1 MTDARTS
8 KLGSGGGAMVSD
20 SDCELMVDCEVAAVA
35 WEDEGD
41 SVGAVS
47 WVITRPAEAE
57 PVALVALVFPF
68 LTGALMSCD

>member
-35 WEDEGD
+35 WEDER
-41 SVGAVS
+41 AVS
-47 WVITRPAEAE
+47 WAITRPAEAAT
-57 PVALVALVFPF
+57 VALVALAFPF